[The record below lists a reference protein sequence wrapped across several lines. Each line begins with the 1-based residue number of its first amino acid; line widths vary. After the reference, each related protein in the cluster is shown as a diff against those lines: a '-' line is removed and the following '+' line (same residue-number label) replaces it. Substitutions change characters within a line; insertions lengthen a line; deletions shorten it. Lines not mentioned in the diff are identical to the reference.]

1 MYIEKQRGFTLIELM
16 IVVAIIGILA
26 AIAIPQYQ
34 TFVAKSQV
42 ARAVNESSN
51 ARVQIE
57 NCINNGLTVV
67 GKASDLDCDT
77 ELLGSSILIGDSQG
91 DIVIDAARFGVPQA
105 TILADGTVTIIA
117 NFGNSA
123 ATALIGETVTW
134 SRDVEG
140 TWTCSSTAPAKYN
153 TVSCPLI

>member
-1 MYIEKQRGFTLIELM
+1 MYIKKQQAFTLIELM

-34 TFVAKSQV
+34 TFIAKSQV
-42 ARAVNESSN
+42 ARAINEASN

-57 NCINNGLTVV
+57 NCINNGIKVV
-67 GKASDLDCDT
+67 GRASLLECDT
-77 ELLGSSILIGDSQG
+77 ELIGSSILIGDSQG
-91 DIVIDAARFGVPQA
+91 DISIDATRFGVPQA

-117 NFGNSA
+117 NFGHSA
-123 ATALIGETVTW
+123 STTLISQTITW
-134 SRDVEG
+134 TRDIEG

-153 TVSCPLI
+153 RAGCPLI